1 MTMITR
7 IVGRH
12 GGINEKC
19 RRRMSYPVRRRTKIG
34 SRHLINSVRAN
45 AGDQGHG
52 NRFNEKEIH
61 CRFGM
66 EEHCLKMLLC
76 AMVVRLENEFYD
88 INVVVDDDDER

>member
-1 MTMITR
+1 MISR

-12 GGINEKC
+12 GGINKKC

-34 SRHLINSVRAN
+34 CRHLINSVRAN
-45 AGDQGHG
+45 ASDQGHG
-52 NRFNEKEIH
+52 NRFHEKEIH

-76 AMVVRLENEFYD
+76 AMVSSWSG
-88 INVVVDDDDER
+88 ERVL